1 MHTFSLCVLRVTGA
15 AEVTDEDVSLSLSRG
30 FQGLMLLA
38 REGRLVDPA
47 IPIAQD
53 QPGS

>member
-30 FQGLMLLA
+30 FQGLMMLA

-47 IPIAQD
+47 VPTVQG
-53 QPGS
+53 QPES